1 MLSVAKCE
9 GGCHIYGAGYR
20 IHELQTQ
27 VTQLIEVM
35 LTKCV
40 GAPPLLRIPGNY
52 VIIFQFTFLF

>member
-27 VTQLIEVM
+27 LIEVM

-40 GAPPLLRIPGNY
+40 GAPPLYP
-52 VIIFQFTFLF
+52 VIM